1 MSDFYVKVGD
11 SVSFSKTVSESD
23 VYGFAGIT
31 GDFSGNHVDE
41 EFMKKSA
48 YGRRIAHGAL
58 MVGFMS
64 TCSTKMIEQCNGTEG
79 GETPVSA
86 GYDRIR
92 MRAGVPFGDTVFR
105 TVITQTINFPETSV
119 AGTPI
124 NEYAPSSNGAQAYR
138 SLASELV
145 FREESSTTEPATS

>member
-11 SVSFSKTVSESD
+11 SVSFSKTVSEYD

-58 MVGFMS
+58 MIGFMS
-64 TCSTKMIEQCNGTEG
+64 TCSTKMIEQCNGTDG

-92 MRAGVPFGDTVFR
+92 MLAGVPFGDTVFL
-105 TVITQTINFPETSV
+105 TYTICEVDPVKRRSV
-119 AGTPI
+119 ANIEVKNQHGVMVAVGQHILRWVKNP
-124 NEYAPSSNGAQAYR
+124 
-138 SLASELV
+138 
-145 FREESSTTEPATS
+145 